1 KGRPVS
7 GQSAQQQV
15 ARLAEL
21 RSVHEAF
28 AWFRS
33 HARELEDRQ
42 LEVTA
47 IPAPPW
53 GEAAR
58 SEWLKA
64 RFEELG
70 LSEVHQDELGNVFG
84 VRPGTAADAP
94 YVALSAHLDTVF
106 PAGTESLVNREAGKL
121 YGPGIS
127 DNGSGIVALLAIAGA
142 MRDAAIANLAPIL
155 FIGSVG
161 EEGEGDLRG
170 MRHIFQQRR
179 WLDSI
184 ATVIAIDGAGTDT
197 IIAEGLG
204 SRRYEITIKGA

>member
-1 KGRPVS
+1 MPLGPSTRTFRREGSTQRPR
-7 GQSAQQQV
+7 GTAPPAQQQV

-33 HARELEDRQ
+33 HSRELEDRQ

-84 VRPGTAADAP
+84 VRPGTA
-94 YVALSAHLDTVF
+94 S
-106 PAGTESLVNREAGKL
+106 
-121 YGPGIS
+121 
-127 DNGSGIVALLAIAGA
+127 
-142 MRDAAIANLAPIL
+142 
-155 FIGSVG
+155 
-161 EEGEGDLRG
+161 
-170 MRHIFQQRR
+170 
-179 WLDSI
+179 
-184 ATVIAIDGAGTDT
+184 
-197 IIAEGLG
+197 
-204 SRRYEITIKGA
+204 